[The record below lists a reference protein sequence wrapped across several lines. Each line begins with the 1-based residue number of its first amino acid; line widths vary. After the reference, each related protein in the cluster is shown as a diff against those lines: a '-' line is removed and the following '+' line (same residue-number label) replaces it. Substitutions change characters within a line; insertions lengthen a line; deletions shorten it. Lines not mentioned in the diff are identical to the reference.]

1 MLKRDFQQLVSG
13 KSPEK
18 IVREQARE
26 LWNFLAHMVRE
37 GEFLCVGP
45 YLIYRRSSRLFSIFK
60 LLPWARML
68 VESRT
73 HTRGEEKIWYLKTRI
88 EECREKIHLSV
99 EGLTMEDDSETP
111 IIYVGRRIS
120 PPHDPRSW
128 LEESFP
134 PHLLAKVKIEA
145 VVDGK
150 KFEPKD
156 LKWEEV

>member
-60 LLPWARML
+60 LLPWPRMS
-68 VESRT
+68 VESRI

-120 PPHDPRSW
+120 PPHDPRLW
-128 LEESFP
+128 LKESFP
-134 PHLLAKVKIEA
+134 SNLLAKVKIEA

-150 KFEPKD
+150 KFETKD
-156 LKWEEV
+156 LKEEV